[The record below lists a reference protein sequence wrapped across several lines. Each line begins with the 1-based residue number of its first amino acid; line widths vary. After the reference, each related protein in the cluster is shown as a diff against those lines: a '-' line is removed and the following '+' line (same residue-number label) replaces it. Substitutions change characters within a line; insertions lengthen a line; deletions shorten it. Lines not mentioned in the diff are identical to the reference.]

1 MKLFK
6 KKAKK
11 TESALLDATTLKA
24 YRDDYQHKVE
34 EKNKQRTVNW
44 VETKLAPT
52 ITTLAKAGANAHDC
66 LIPDDVDKDEV
77 VKMLKSKNYTVDYF
91 GGNSISIYW

>member
-6 KKAKK
+6 KKVKK

-24 YRDDYQHKVE
+24 YREDYLNKVE
-34 EKNKQRTVNW
+34 EREKARTKNW
-44 VETKLAPT
+44 VETKLAPY
-52 ITTLAKAGANAHDC
+52 ITTLAKAGANGHDC

-91 GGNSISIYW
+91 GDYSISIYW

>member
-6 KKAKK
+6 KKVKK
-11 TESALLDATTLKA
+11 TESTLLDATTLKA
-24 YRDDYQHKVE
+24 YREDYLNKVKE
-34 EKNKQRTVNW
+34 REKARTKNW
-44 VETKLAPT
+44 VETKLAPY
-52 ITTLAKAGANAHDC
+52 ITTLAKAGANGHDC

>member
-6 KKAKK
+6 KKVKK

-24 YRDDYQHKVE
+24 YREDYLNKVKE
-34 EKNKQRTVNW
+34 REKAHTKNW
-44 VETKLAPT
+44 VETKLAPY
-52 ITTLAKAGANAHDC
+52 ITTLAKAGANGHDC
-66 LIPDDVDKDEV
+66 VIPDDVDKDEV
-77 VKMLKSKNYTVDYF
+77 IKMLSSKGYTVDYF

>member
-6 KKAKK
+6 KKVKK

-24 YRDDYQHKVE
+24 YREDYLNKVE
-34 EKNKQRTVNW
+34 EREKARTKNW
-44 VETKLAPT
+44 VETKLAPY
-52 ITTLAKAGANAHDC
+52 ITTLAKAGSNGHDC

-77 VKMLKSKNYTVDYF
+77 IKMLKSKNYTVDYF
-91 GGNSISIYW
+91 GDNSISIYW

>member
-6 KKAKK
+6 KKTKK
-11 TESALLDATTLKA
+11 TESGLLHATTLKA
-24 YRDDYQHKVE
+24 YRDDYLNKVE
-34 EKNKQRTVNW
+34 EREKTRTRNW
-44 VETKLAPT
+44 VETKLAPY

-66 LIPDDVDKDEV
+66 LIPDDVNKDEV
-77 VKMLKSKNYTVDYF
+77 VKMLKDKGYTVDYF